1 MSSSVKEKSL
11 KSSLV
16 KVRKTIAN
24 KFQKLHRDRIAHER
38 KLTEKYA
45 PITDSIKKLIDTKR
59 NIQGERN
66 RINIDV
72 GDPQEHIY
80 QNDEEDV
87 VMNENDV
94 VDMVYENNEL
104 PVRRIQRRNS
114 NAIHLQQQ
122 QIENRKRDREIDHDE
137 NIQENVKRHRFSAN
151 AANEPVRRIQR
162 RVRLNRNT
170 IHLQQQP
177 IENRKRAREI
187 DHNENLQENVKRHR
201 LLEAAADANE
211 PVGLREDL
219 RNIVQANEAPAT
231 TRRQRNRI
239 ISPDDYDND
248 GVFQYHARK
257 RRKIEIKLPIGRS
270 KQKRIQNKIK
280 KIKLRGGALEE
291 NFIPYTQNI
300 AYEYYDDPNEL
311 VDRLRLLVASK
322 SSGNSNHAQEIN
334 SILEELR
341 ERKLIE

>member
-187 DHNENLQENVKRHR
+187 DHNENLQENVKK
-201 LLEAAADANE
+201 
-211 PVGLREDL
+211 
-219 RNIVQANEAPAT
+219 T
-231 TRRQRNRI
+231 
-239 ISPDDYDND
+239 
-248 GVFQYHARK
+248 
-257 RRKIEIKLPIGRS
+257 
-270 KQKRIQNKIK
+270 
-280 KIKLRGGALEE
+280 
-291 NFIPYTQNI
+291 
-300 AYEYYDDPNEL
+300 
-311 VDRLRLLVASK
+311 
-322 SSGNSNHAQEIN
+322 SSFGSC
-334 SILEELR
+334 S
-341 ERKLIE
+341 